1 LTVPFQCNHRLAAG
15 GVATTA
21 LTTVADKKK
30 RHSMG
35 GGDSHYGSQEVHTMD
50 HKAVTNTSGE
60 LAEELRAQEMQFQIC
75 TYPTTAIHTAGVV
88 QRHRMDVNTV
98 QSI

>member
-1 LTVPFQCNHRLAAG
+1 
-15 GVATTA
+15 
-21 LTTVADKKK
+21 
-30 RHSMG
+30 
-35 GGDSHYGSQEVHTMD
+35 MD